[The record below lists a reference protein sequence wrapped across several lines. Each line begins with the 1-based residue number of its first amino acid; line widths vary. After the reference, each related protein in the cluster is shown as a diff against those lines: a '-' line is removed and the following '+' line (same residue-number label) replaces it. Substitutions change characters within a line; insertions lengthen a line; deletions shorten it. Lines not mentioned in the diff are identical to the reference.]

1 MQMTTIEQNILSAVH
16 NLPVEKQQEI
26 LNFSL
31 FLNSNMQKNS
41 LKKQT
46 PFTTALHDFLNE
58 VKAEPLDI
66 DTSIFDADREQES
79 GRDFQL

>member
-1 MQMTTIEQNILSAVH
+1 MQMTAIEENILSAVH

-41 LKKQT
+41 LKIQT
-46 PFTTALHDFLNE
+46 PFTTALHDFLSE
-58 VKAEPLDI
+58 VKADPLGI